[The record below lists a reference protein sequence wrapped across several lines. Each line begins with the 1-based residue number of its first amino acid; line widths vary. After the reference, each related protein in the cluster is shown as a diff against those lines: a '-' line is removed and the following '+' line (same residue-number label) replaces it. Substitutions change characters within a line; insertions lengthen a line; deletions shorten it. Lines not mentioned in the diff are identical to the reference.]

1 MNKMI
6 SLMTW
11 ICLGASVIIF
21 ILFHILNF
29 VYRKK
34 EKKQLRM
41 AEKACICMLFLLMIE
56 WVLLFYS
63 IGVVWAFAET
73 EETIPIIF
81 ILTLCMVATVIIGI
95 KILCSSVKMFGDFSD
110 RHALDC
116 EKEKILRKKK
126 IAGKMKMYTQ
136 LLAFVKGYLRICFI
150 LFLAIGIIDATVG
163 IVLGYLSIDW
173 FAELISK
180 ALSIDCFP
188 AVNEENLPHF
198 MGIAM
203 NLFIGALCSEFLRG
217 KASQF
222 REKLE
227 SLIEA
232 SK

>member
-21 ILFHILNF
+21 ILFHISNF

-41 AEKACICMLFLLMIE
+41 AEKACICILFLLMIE

-63 IGVVWAFAET
+63 VGVVWAFAQT

-95 KILCSSVKMFGDFSD
+95 KILSSSVKMFGDFSD
-110 RHALDC
+110 RHALDS
-116 EKEKILRKKK
+116 EKEKVLRKKK
-126 IAGKMKMYTQ
+126 IAEKMKMYTQ
-136 LLAFVKGYLRICFI
+136 LLEFLKGYLRICFI

-180 ALSIDCFP
+180 VFSVDFSS
-188 AVNEENLPHF
+188 AVSKESLPHF
-198 MGIAM
+198 MGIAV
-203 NLFIGALCSEFLRG
+203 NLFIGAVCSEFLRG
-217 KASQF
+217 KVNQF
-222 REKLE
+222 GKKLE
-227 SLIEA
+227 SLIET